1 MWNDRKAFDYLGQ
14 DVGAMV
20 EARNAREWEEQSREP
35 KIDICGVNSELGYA
49 WDALEKGYN
58 RLSEACGLAEGAP
71 MEYRIQSVLNR
82 LEDLQNEIRA
92 LQKEVKIA

>member
-1 MWNDRKAFDYLGQ
+1 MWNSGAGYDVLGQ
-14 DVGAMV
+14 NVSAMI